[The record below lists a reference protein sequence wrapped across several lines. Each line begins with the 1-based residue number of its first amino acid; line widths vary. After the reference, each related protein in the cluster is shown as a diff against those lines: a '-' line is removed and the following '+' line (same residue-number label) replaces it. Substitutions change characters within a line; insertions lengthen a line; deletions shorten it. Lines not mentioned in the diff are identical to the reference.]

1 MCMGTSFAHLPE
13 TFKKNNVV
21 KPYQISTK
29 NESKLKDTKWKKKT
43 LFQKKFAIIFAVLLQ
58 YYA

>member
-29 NESKLKDTKWKKKT
+29 NKSKLKDTKWTKKT
-43 LFQKKFAIIFAVLLQ
+43 LFTKRFLIVFAVSLQ
-58 YYA
+58 Y